1 MGALSVSDPVDDLS
15 FIRTALIVCSTVR
28 TRMHTKK
35 GTPHLID
42 DSQAFCL
49 TQAGTAAKS
58 SPLDVVTRTRKRPAG
73 GTTARGTAA
82 HRPRNEERQLH
93 DLSQRQQFDCR
104 QNGLFL
110 PMSTRRQIGNRRF
123 SLGLGPNRNGD
134 VSTAR
139 GLRKNQKIA
148 IFLILERPRIG
159 DLPSV
164 AVVMETKATNVSAAK
179 FNYSVVAVPPAV
191 FRWKCYWRD
200 NSTTEVNA
208 CRRCVVR
215 FGADVVS
222 SVGVDVASDSTVYY
236 VCVIISLF
244 NRRASCY

>member
-1 MGALSVSDPVDDLS
+1 MSSRGHGNGPLVVQRHEGRRR
-15 FIRTALIVCSTVR
+15 IGRE
-28 TRMHTKK
+28 MK
-35 GTPHLID
+35 GVNY
-42 DSQAFCL
+42 S
-49 TQAGTAAKS
+49 
-58 SPLDVVTRTRKRPAG
+58 
-73 GTTARGTAA
+73 
-82 HRPRNEERQLH
+82 QLH

-110 PMSTRRQIGNRRF
+110 PMSTRRQIGSRRF

-139 GLRKNQKIA
+139 GLRKIA

-159 DLPSV
+159 GLPSV

-191 FRWKCYWRD
+191 FRWKCYWRE

-215 FGADVVS
+215 F
-222 SVGVDVASDSTVYY
+222 
-236 VCVIISLF
+236 
-244 NRRASCY
+244 